1 MQIADSHC
9 DLLAYLLY
17 DEGHQYDEVARCSVP
32 QLKAG
37 NVIFQTLAIYTNT
50 SEESSSTSGYLQSE
64 LFKDL
69 VEEETELRLINSA
82 EDLEDL
88 EESRQI
94 GVMASIENASGFC
107 AEGEDIADGFKNLEA
122 IIDNVGGRLLY
133 ISLTHH
139 HKNRFGGGNYT
150 RTGLKDDGCR
160 LLDYLDGRGIAVDF
174 SHTSDKLAYDI
185 LNYITTQ
192 NLDIPVMA
200 SHSNLRT
207 VHKHRR
213 NLPTE
218 IAQEILERGGVIGF
232 NWIKEFLGK
241 NWGYYIKNIATAFDT
256 FGEDA
261 AICMGTDFFHTPQL
275 EDEEDSDFFEGYQTA
290 ADYPTMVE
298 ALYATNLFNEQQIEN
313 FTKNNLLN
321 FVEKVLVNY

>member
-1 MQIADSHC
+1 MQIADAHC

-17 DEGHQYDEVARCSVP
+17 DEGHQYDDVARCAIP

-37 NVIFQTLAIYTNT
+37 NVIFQTLAIYTN
-50 SEESSSTSGYLQSE
+50 SSDESSSMSGYLQSE

-69 VEEETELRLINSA
+69 IEEETELRGINTA
-82 EDLEDL
+82 EDLKDL
-88 EESRQI
+88 EESGQI

-107 AEGEDIADGFKNLEA
+107 AEGEDINDGFRNLEA
-122 IIDNVGGRLLY
+122 MIDNVGGRLLY

-150 RTGLKDDGCR
+150 RTGLRDDGCR
-160 LLDYLDGRGIAVDF
+160 VLDYLDGRGIAVDF

-200 SHSNLRT
+200 SHSNLRV

-218 IAQEILERGGVIGF
+218 IAQEILQRGGVIGF

-241 NWGYYIKNIATAFDT
+241 NWGYYIKNMNTAFDI

-261 AICMGTDFFHTPQL
+261 AICMGTDFFYSPQL
-275 EDEEDSDFFEGYQTA
+275 EEEDDSDFFEGYQTA
-290 ADYPTMVE
+290 ADYPSMIET
-298 ALYATNLFNEQQIEN
+298 LLDTDLFSEEQLAN

-321 FVEKVLVNY
+321 FVERLLVQ